1 MGLKGRLQRLQQGVQ
16 SEGVILRLR
25 DGGLRIFDR
34 MEIAKEMFL
43 SQMDLMLGKAR
54 PSEVLGAVRAATP
67 ESRAAFEQE
76 QGSIEMVGYII
87 AADYQGGWVDEHR
100 LLEDGTVETIHYEGG
115 SEEAERIRQEARRA
129 RFLSHELGE
138 PRPNLSQWPMN
149 CNAKKGDK
157 SW

>member
-34 MEIAKEMFL
+34 MEIGKEMFL

-67 ESRAAFEQE
+67 ESRAAFEQ
-76 QGSIEMVGYII
+76 
-87 AADYQGGWVDEHR
+87 
-100 LLEDGTVETIHYEGG
+100 
-115 SEEAERIRQEARRA
+115 
-129 RFLSHELGE
+129 
-138 PRPNLSQWPMN
+138 
-149 CNAKKGDK
+149 
-157 SW
+157 